1 MDTVGLRKQLEDHKD
16 FLIWLRKC
24 LDEAKDGIVRI
35 KTKAVRMEL
44 GIEDSDIDAYY
55 GLRAVLFDDDVVVE
69 RSECMSGDMVLIFMK
84 RRDFDHKPESRDEEI
99 ARNSSLYKEL
109 DEDVAGLSEIA
120 KMEDFNGFDSGKVVG
135 IIREHKDDIARVR
148 SAGDDE
154 IGVYLKENLGDKKV
168 VDIMIALF
176 GLEADE
182 ISSEND
188 EISLWW
194 D

>member
-1 MDTVGLRKQLEDHKD
+1 
-16 FLIWLRKC
+16 
-24 LDEAKDGIVRI
+24 
-35 KTKAVRMEL
+35 MEL

-55 GLRAVLFDDDVVVE
+55 GLRAVLFDDDIVVE
-69 RSECMSGDMVLIFMK
+69 RSELMSGDMVLIFMK